1 MYATSQALVSSL
13 EKKDNENDSPTEH
26 KEGTHILKEEES
38 VTDDVSVDNEM
49 TNKLA
54 AENKELYVSF
64 CDRFILFHYKFCGLC
79 LLSY

>member
-13 EKKDNENDSPTEH
+13 ENKDNEGNENDSPTEH

-64 CDRFILFHYKFCGLC
+64 VRD
-79 LLSY
+79 LSSP